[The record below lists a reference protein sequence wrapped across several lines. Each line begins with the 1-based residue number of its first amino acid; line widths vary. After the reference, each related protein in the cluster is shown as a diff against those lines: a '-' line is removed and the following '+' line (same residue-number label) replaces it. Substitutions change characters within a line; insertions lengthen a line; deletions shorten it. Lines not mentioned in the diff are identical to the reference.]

1 MAALD
6 ASHFSD
12 GEAAAFIRER
22 GDARALDLAVEGAW
36 CGACISKIEGGV
48 GELPGVRRA
57 RLNLS
62 SGRLTVSFDGP
73 DALAEHIVRAI
84 EALGYGA
91 RPYLPETAADA
102 AVQEEKALL
111 RAMAVAGFA
120 TANVM
125 LLSIAVWSGAGEMA
139 QSTRTLLHWI
149 SGAIA
154 LPAVAYSARPFFM
167 SALRALKA
175 RRVNMDVPI
184 SLGVT
189 LACALSVY
197 ETAIGHGD
205 AYFDA
210 AVMLLFFLLIGRY
223 LDMRLRARA
232 GAAARRLAALEAR
245 AARRVEADGSLKAV
259 PASEIRPGD
268 QLLVSA
274 GERIAVDG
282 EISAGEG
289 EADASLVTGESAP
302 VTLKTGDRVWSGM
315 VNLGAA
321 LTVRATAAREDSL
334 LAEITRLVE
343 AGEQGRSAYV
353 RLADKA
359 AKLYV
364 PLVHLIAFS
373 TLIGWFI
380 IAQEPRPAIINAIA
394 VLIISCPCAL
404 ALAVPAVQ
412 VVACGRLYRDGVLV
426 RSGDALE
433 RLEQVSRVVLDKT
446 GTLTQGR
453 PRLINGDD
461 IAPETLALA
470 ARLARVSRHPLS
482 LALADAAGPGEAA
495 DGAVETPGCGVEAEF
510 QGRRVRFGSARWTG
524 APERPGDEAGE
535 GAFELEAWLVDG
547 DAPPVRFVFADQLR
561 ADAAEM
567 IAALR
572 ARGLEPELLSGDR
585 EEPVAAIARAL
596 GVTHW
601 RSGLTPAGKTARLKE
616 LADAGEKTL
625 MVGDGLNDAPAL
637 AGAYASISMGSAA
650 DISRS
655 AADLVIQR
663 DRLTSIP
670 LALDV
675 ARAARRRVDENF
687 ALTILY
693 NVIAVPIAV
702 LGFVTPL
709 VAAVA
714 MSASSVVVTVN
725 AMRLMR
731 R

>member
-1 MAALD
+1 MAAIE
-6 ASHFSD
+6 ASWVEGD
-12 GEAAAFIRER
+12 AAAFVRADGE
-22 GDARALDLAVEGAW
+22 ARALDLTVDGAW
-36 CGACISKIEGGV
+36 CGACIAKIEDGV
-48 GELPGVRRA
+48 TGVDGVRGA
-57 RLNLS
+57 RLNLT
-62 SGRLTVSFDGP
+62 SGRLSVRFSGP
-73 DALAEHIVRAI
+73 DALADEIVGTIR
-84 EALGYGA
+84 ALGYGA
-91 RPYLPETAADA
+91 RPYLPETASDA
-102 AVQEEKALL
+102 VTAQEKRLL

-125 LLSIAVWSGAGEMA
+125 LLSVAVWSGAGEMTA
-139 QSTRTLLHWI
+139 STRTLLHWV

-154 LPAVAYSARPFFM
+154 LPAVAYAARPFFA
-167 SALRALKA
+167 SAWRALKA

-184 SLGVT
+184 SLGVS
-189 LACALSVY
+189 LACGLSIY
-197 ETAIGHGD
+197 ETVIGHGD

-245 AARRVEADGSLKAV
+245 AARRVEPDGSLRAV

-268 QLLVSA
+268 HLLISA

-282 EISAGEG
+282 IVSEGEG

-302 VTLKTGDRVWSGM
+302 VALQAGSRVWSGM

-321 LTVRATAAREDSL
+321 LTVRASAARDDSL
-334 LAEITRLVE
+334 LSEITRLVE

-353 RLADKA
+353 RLADRA
-359 AKLYV
+359 AKIYV
-364 PLVHLIAFS
+364 PLVHIMAFA
-373 TLIGWFI
+373 TLVGWFI
-380 IAQEPRPAIINAIA
+380 ITQDPRPAIINAIA

-412 VVACGRLYRDGVLV
+412 VVACGRLYKDGVLV

-433 RLEQVSRVVLDKT
+433 RLERVTVAVLDKT
-446 GTLTQGR
+446 GTLTEGR
-453 PRLINGDD
+453 PRLIRGD
-461 IAPETLALA
+461 ALPEGALAMA
-470 ARLARVSRHPLS
+470 ARLARASRHPLS
-482 LALADAAGPGEAA
+482 QALAEAAGTGEAA
-495 DGAVETPGCGVEAEF
+495 SGAVEVPGRGVEAEI
-510 QGRRVRFGSARWTG
+510 QGRRVRFGSGRWIG
-524 APERPGDEAGE
+524 APDRGE
-535 GAFELEAWLVDG
+535 GADGKGAFELEAWLQVEG
-547 DAPPVRFVFADQLR
+547 EEPVRFAFADQIR
-561 ADAAEM
+561 PDARDL
-567 IAALR
+567 IGALR

-585 EEPVAAIARAL
+585 EAPVAAVAQAL
-596 GVTHW
+596 GITRW
-601 RSGLTPAGKTARLKE
+601 RSGLTPADKTTRLAE
-616 LADAGEKTL
+616 LAQAGERTL

-663 DRLTSIP
+663 DRLGAIP

-693 NVIAVPIAV
+693 NLIAVPIAV

-709 VAAVA
+709 VAAIA
-714 MSASSVVVTVN
+714 MSASSVIVTVN

>member
-1 MAALD
+1 MAAID
-6 ASHFSD
+6 ASWAD
-12 GEAAAFIRER
+12 GEAAAFVRAQ
-22 GDARALDLAVEGAW
+22 GDDRALDLAVEGAW
-36 CGACISKIEGGV
+36 CGACIAKIEGGV
-48 GELPGVRRA
+48 SQLPGVQRA
-57 RLNLS
+57 RLNLT
-62 SGRLTVSFDGP
+62 SGRLSISFNGP
-73 DALAEHIVRAI
+73 DALADRIVEAI
-84 EALGYGA
+84 RALGYGA

-102 AVQEEKALL
+102 VTAQEKNLL

-125 LLSIAVWSGAGEMA
+125 LLSIAVWSGAGEMTA
-139 QSTRTLLHWI
+139 STRTLLHWV

-154 LPAVAYSARPFFM
+154 LPAVAYAARPFFA
-167 SALRALKA
+167 SAFRALKA

-184 SLGVT
+184 SLGVS

-197 ETAIGHGD
+197 ETVIGHGD

-245 AARRVEADGSLKAV
+245 AARRVEPDGSLRAV

-268 QLLVSA
+268 HLLISA

-282 EISAGEG
+282 VVSEGEG

-302 VTLKTGDRVWSGM
+302 VALKAGSQVWSGM

-321 LTVRATAAREDSL
+321 LTVRATAARDDSL

-353 RLADKA
+353 RLADRA
-359 AKLYV
+359 AKIYV
-364 PLVHLIAFS
+364 PLVHIMAFS
-373 TLIGWFI
+373 TLVGWFI

-412 VVACGRLYRDGVLV
+412 VVACGRLYKDGVLV

-433 RLEQVSRVVLDKT
+433 RLERVTVVVLDKT
-446 GTLTQGR
+446 GTLTEGR
-453 PRLINGDD
+453 PRLLNVDGLPDGI
-461 IAPETLALA
+461 LALA
-470 ARLARVSRHPLS
+470 ARLARASRHPLS
-482 LALADAAGPGEAA
+482 QALAEAAGPGEAA
-495 DGAVETPGCGVEAEF
+495 AGAVEVPGRGVEAEID
-510 QGRRVRFGSARWTG
+510 GRRMRFGSGRWIG
-524 APERPGDEAGE
+524 APAQPGSTEGE
-535 GAFELEAWLVDG
+535 GAFELEAWLQVEG
-547 DAPPVRFVFADQLR
+547 RQPVRFAFADQLR
-561 ADAAEM
+561 ADAREM
-567 IAALR
+567 VDALR

-585 EEPVAAIARAL
+585 EAPVAAVAHAL
-596 GVTHW
+596 GITRW
-601 RSGLTPAGKTARLKE
+601 RSGLAPADKTTRLSE
-616 LADAGEKTL
+616 LAASGERAL

-663 DRLTSIP
+663 DRLSAIP

-693 NVIAVPIAV
+693 NLIAVPIAV

-714 MSASSVVVTVN
+714 MSASSVVVTLN

>member
-1 MAALD
+1 MAAID
-6 ASHFSD
+6 ASWVD
-12 GEAAAFIRER
+12 GDAAAFVRGE

-36 CGACISKIEGGV
+36 CGACISRIEGGV
-48 GELPGVRRA
+48 SQLPGVERA
-57 RLNLS
+57 RLNLT
-62 SGRLTVSFDGP
+62 SGRLSISFNGP
-73 DALAEHIVRAI
+73 DALADRIVDAI
-84 EALGYGA
+84 KALGYGA

-102 AVQEEKALL
+102 ITAQEKDLL

-125 LLSIAVWSGAGEMA
+125 LLSIAVWSGAGEMTA
-139 QSTRTLLHWI
+139 STRTLLHWV

-154 LPAVAYSARPFFM
+154 LPAVAYAARPFFG

-184 SLGVT
+184 SLGVS

-197 ETAIGHGD
+197 ETVIGHGD

-245 AARRVEADGSLKAV
+245 AARRVEPDGSLRAV

-268 QLLVSA
+268 FLLISA

-282 EISAGEG
+282 VVSEGEG

-302 VTLKTGDRVWSGM
+302 LALRAGSQVWSGM

-321 LTVRATAAREDSL
+321 LTVRATAARDDSL

-353 RLADKA
+353 RLADRA
-359 AKLYV
+359 AKIYV
-364 PLVHLIAFS
+364 PLVHIMAFA
-373 TLIGWFI
+373 TLVGWFI

-412 VVACGRLYRDGVLV
+412 VVACGRLYKDGVLV

-433 RLEQVSRVVLDKT
+433 RLERVTVVVLDKT
-446 GTLTQGR
+446 GTLTEGR
-453 PRLINGDD
+453 PRLINGDGLPD
-461 IAPETLALA
+461 GMLALA
-470 ARLARVSRHPLS
+470 ARLARASRHPLS
-482 LALADAAGPGEAA
+482 QALAEAAGPGDAA
-495 DGAVETPGCGVEAEF
+495 SGALEVPGRGVEAEID
-510 QGRRVRFGSARWTG
+510 GCRVRFGSGRWIG
-524 APERPGDEAGE
+524 APVQPGSLEGA
-535 GAFELEAWLVDG
+535 GAFELEAWLQVEG
-547 DAPPVRFVFADQLR
+547 EQPVRFAFADQLR
-561 ADAAEM
+561 ADAREM
-567 IAALR
+567 IDALR

-585 EEPVAAIARAL
+585 EAPVAAVAQAL
-596 GVTHW
+596 GITRW
-601 RSGLTPAGKTARLKE
+601 RSGLAPADKTTRLAE
-616 LADAGEKTL
+616 LAAAGERTL

-687 ALTILY
+687 GLTILY

-702 LGFVTPL
+702 MGFVTPL

-714 MSASSVVVTVN
+714 MSVSSVIVTVN

>member
-1 MAALD
+1 MAAIE
-6 ASHFSD
+6 ASWVEGD
-12 GEAAAFIRER
+12 AAAFVRADGE
-22 GDARALDLAVEGAW
+22 ARALDLTVDGAW
-36 CGACISKIEGGV
+36 CGACIAKIEDGV
-48 GELPGVRRA
+48 TGVDGVRRA
-57 RLNLS
+57 RLNLT
-62 SGRLTVSFDGP
+62 SGRLSVRFSGP
-73 DALAEHIVRAI
+73 DSLADEIVGTIR
-84 EALGYGA
+84 ALGYGA
-91 RPYLPETAADA
+91 RPYLPETASDA
-102 AVQEEKALL
+102 VTAQEKRLL

-125 LLSIAVWSGAGEMA
+125 LLSVAVWSGAGEMTA
-139 QSTRTLLHWI
+139 STRTLLHWV

-154 LPAVAYSARPFFM
+154 LPAVAYAVRPFFA
-167 SALRALKA
+167 SAWRALKA

-184 SLGVT
+184 SLGVS
-189 LACALSVY
+189 LACGLSVY
-197 ETAIGHGD
+197 ETVIGHGD

-245 AARRVEADGSLKAV
+245 AARRVEPDGSLRAV

-268 QLLVSA
+268 HLLISA

-282 EISAGEG
+282 IVSEGEG

-302 VTLKTGDRVWSGM
+302 VALQAGSRVWSGM

-321 LTVRATAAREDSL
+321 LTVRASAARDDSL
-334 LAEITRLVE
+334 LSEITRLVE

-353 RLADKA
+353 RLADRA
-359 AKLYV
+359 AKIYV
-364 PLVHLIAFS
+364 PLVHVMAFA
-373 TLIGWFI
+373 TLAGWFI
-380 IAQEPRPAIINAIA
+380 IAQDPRPAIINAIA

-412 VVACGRLYRDGVLV
+412 VVACGRLYKDGVLV

-433 RLEQVSRVVLDKT
+433 RLERVTVAVLDKT
-446 GTLTQGR
+446 GTLTEGR
-453 PRLINGDD
+453 PRLIRGD
-461 IAPETLALA
+461 ALPEGALAMA
-470 ARLARVSRHPLS
+470 ARLARASRHPLS
-482 LALADAAGPGEAA
+482 QALAEAAGTGEAA
-495 DGAVETPGCGVEAEF
+495 SGAVEVPGRGVEAEMN
-510 QGRRVRFGSARWTG
+510 GRRVRFGSGRWIG
-524 APERPGDEAGE
+524 APDRGE
-535 GAFELEAWLVDG
+535 GADGKGAFELEAWLQVEG
-547 DAPPVRFVFADQLR
+547 EEPVRFAFADQIR
-561 ADAAEM
+561 PDARDL
-567 IAALR
+567 IGALR

-585 EEPVAAIARAL
+585 EAPVAAVAQAL
-596 GVTHW
+596 GITRW
-601 RSGLTPAGKTARLKE
+601 RSGLTPADKTTRLAE
-616 LADAGEKTL
+616 LAQAGERTL

-663 DRLTSIP
+663 DRLGAIP

-693 NVIAVPIAV
+693 NLIAVPIAV

-709 VAAVA
+709 VAAIA
-714 MSASSVVVTVN
+714 MSASSVIVTVN
-725 AMRLMR
+725 AMRLIR